1 MDDKAAEGS
10 QRVEVQVLLAEEHQ
24 ASLPAVI
31 ARLQEA
37 GMEVAEKLE
46 EVGAVTG
53 HVRSTQVEAL
63 RGIDGV
69 SDVERSRAVGV
80 APPDS
85 PVQ

>member
-37 GMEVAEKLE
+37 GM
-46 EVGAVTG
+46 GSPRSSRRS
-53 HVRSTQVEAL
+53 VR
-63 RGIDGV
+63 
-69 SDVERSRAVGV
+69 
-80 APPDS
+80 
-85 PVQ
+85 